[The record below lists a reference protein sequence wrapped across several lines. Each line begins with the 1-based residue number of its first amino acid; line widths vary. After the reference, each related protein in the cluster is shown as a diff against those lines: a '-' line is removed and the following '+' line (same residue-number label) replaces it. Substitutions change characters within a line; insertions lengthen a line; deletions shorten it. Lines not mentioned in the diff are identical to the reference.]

1 MVDYLKTSKV
11 SETMEAAVNQ
21 ASKKKYDLDQQ
32 VGFLL
37 RLASQRHST
46 IFQKHALENL
56 TPTQFSTLIRL
67 SEMGEISQ
75 NHLGRI
81 AAMDV
86 ATVKGVVDR
95 LKTKGLVDSR
105 PDQIDKRRAV
115 ITLTEKGSA
124 LVRDLEV
131 IGKDITQ
138 ETLSPLTAN
147 EQRNLVNLL
156 RKIS

>member
-1 MVDYLKTSKV
+1 M
-11 SETMEAAVNQ
+11 NQ